1 MFTKYLLKKC
11 LQFSIIPQ
19 TVKKKKKCKIVC
31 SCSVT
36 KSCPTFRDPMDCSM
50 PGSSLLH
57 YLLEFTQILSIASV
71 MLSSRLILCCPLLL
85 LPSFFPSIRVFSS
98 ASALRIRWP
107 KYWNFSFSIIPSNEY
122 SGPVSFRI
130 GWFDLFA
137 VQKTLKSLHQHHNF
151 MSAQKKTKNCTE
163 NLGKITWKRKK
174 NVTFFF
180 FFEYFC
186 ISKSFHP
193 YQTRFKIPSHT
204 IYVLI

>member
-1 MFTKYLLKKC
+1 ML
-11 LQFSIIPQ
+11 
-19 TVKKKKKCKIVC
+19 TVFCNSPNCKKKRKNVKLYVLVQ
-31 SCSVT
+31 SLSHVQLFVT
-36 KSCPTFRDPMDCSM
+36 PWTAACQAPLSFTTSW
-50 PGSSLLH
+50 SLL
-57 YLLEFTQILSIASV
+57 QILSIASV
-71 MLSSRLILCCPLLL
+71 MLSSCLILCCPLLL

-130 GWFDLFA
+130 GWFDLFV
-137 VQKTLKSLHQHHNF
+137 VQKTLRSLHQHHNY

-163 NLGKITWKRKK
+163 NLGKITWKGKK

-193 YQTRFKIPSHT
+193 YKARFKILSHT
-204 IYVLI
+204 IYVMI